1 MGDKERDVY
10 EMCICSGTGQVLRR
24 YDLSRV
30 TSSGKKILI
39 GRAEDCDVR
48 IKNAAVSRHHCSIES
63 IDDDEWLLKD
73 LGSTLGTTVEG
84 EKITEVE
91 IEAGLEV
98 TIGPAVIK
106 FESVTSRIAADIA
119 ADIEKEMGED

>member
-1 MGDKERDVY
+1 MY

-30 TSSGKKILI
+30 TSAGKKILI

-63 IDDDEWLLKD
+63 IDEDEWLLKD
-73 LGSTLGTTVEG
+73 LGSTLGTTVDG
-84 EKITEVE
+84 EKIQEVE

-98 TIGPAVIK
+98 AIGPAVIK
-106 FESVTSRIAADIA
+106 FESVASRIAADI
-119 ADIEKEMGED
+119 DKEIAEE